1 MMKERFQK
9 LKQIDSTSL
18 LFVAVMTV
26 MLSFPLFLVL
36 YRYMPSLILPFGED
50 GFRIDHILLFLLIF
64 FLLFVFIQRFKN
76 FFVFFSMIG
85 LVTMTILNFSGIYT
99 LENLYN
105 DYNKILYNLGDE
117 SLEKRFFNRNEKF
130 SKEDELRQAIDYT
143 NPIVM
148 NYARNKA
155 TTNFQEFKDL
165 IRDKR
170 IVQFFSIFKE
180 IKSRWIYVFD
190 PSGEDYY
197 SKASETIAHLE
208 YNDLFKGDCD
218 DYSILMA
225 ACIRAIGG
233 EVQLVRTNVTRQD
246 GSTIG
251 HLYPEVKIGDKKDLD
266 NIAHVMKTVLFPE
279 EIGDRPIRYYQ
290 DPKGNIWMNFDYNDR
305 YPGGRYQSD
314 IRVSEMKV

>member
-1 MMKERFQK
+1 MKVDLSKMRNV
-9 LKQIDSTSL
+9 DSTAL

-26 MLSFPLFLVL
+26 VISFPLFILI
-36 YRYMPSLILPFGED
+36 YRYMPSIILPFGED
-50 GFRIDHILLFLLIF
+50 GVRIDHIILYLFIF
-64 FLLFVFIQRFKN
+64 FLLFFFIKRFKN

-85 LVTMTILNFSGIYT
+85 LVTMTVLNFAGIYT
-99 LENLYN
+99 LENLYK

-130 SKEDELRQAIDYT
+130 TKEDELRQAIDYN

-148 NYARNKA
+148 NFARNKA
-155 TTNFQEFKDL
+155 TSNFQEYRDL
-165 IRDKR
+165 IRDRR

-180 IKSRWIYVFD
+180 IKSRWVYVFD

-197 SKASETIAHLE
+197 SKASETIMQLE

-233 EVQLVRTNVTRQD
+233 EVQLVRTNILRQD
-246 GSTIG
+246 GTTVG

-266 NIAHVMKTVLFPE
+266 NIAHVMKTVLFPD
-279 EIGDRPIRYYQ
+279 EIRDRPIRYYQ
-290 DPKGNIWMNFDYNDR
+290 DPKGNVWLNFDYNDN